1 MSRTRNIKSTS
12 PAIDTKEITWL
23 SDSLGELSNQISTEE
38 LNKLLRKSAMIF
50 VNAAQNKLQSG
61 GHVLSGNLVDSIGI
75 IERKKGRK
83 LSRVIVGPR
92 YYGGF
97 KGQIAH
103 IVEYGSYLTGERFRS
118 IGNNHGLTNRK
129 LKQRLLKQASTG
141 VMPAAPFMRPAFD
154 EHKDEVMKQI
164 TDDIEKLIMDKA
176 KKQGLAAA

>member
-1 MSRTRNIKSTS
+1 MSRTTKISRNQ
-12 PAIDTKEITWL
+12 PAVDLKEITWL

-38 LNKLLRKSAMIF
+38 LNKMLRRAAMVF
-50 VNAAQNKLQSG
+50 VQAAQNKLISG

-83 LSRVIVGPR
+83 LNRVSVGPR

-103 IVEYGSYLTGERFRS
+103 IVEFGSYMSGERFRS
-118 IGNNHGLTNRK
+118 IGNKHGLTNRK

-141 VMPAAPFMRPAFD
+141 VMPASPFMRPAFD
-154 EHKDEVMKQI
+154 ENKDQVMKQL
-164 TDDIEKLIMDKA
+164 TDDITELIMEKA
-176 KKQGLAAA
+176 KKQGLAA